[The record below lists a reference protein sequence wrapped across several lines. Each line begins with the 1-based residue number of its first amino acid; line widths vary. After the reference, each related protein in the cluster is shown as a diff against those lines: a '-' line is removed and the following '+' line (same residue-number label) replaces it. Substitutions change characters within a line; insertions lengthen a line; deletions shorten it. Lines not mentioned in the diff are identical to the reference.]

1 MIKYTNEKEGE
12 GMEDA
17 KIIQLYWDREE
28 SAITQT
34 KQKYGNSMEQLAY
47 RLLFNRQDTEEC
59 CSDTYWELWNALPP
73 NRPTRLKAF
82 IMRICRCN
90 AINRLEKKE
99 AKKRKCVIV
108 ELTKELEETI
118 PDRTLRDVATEN
130 ELAMYI
136 QEYLKGLPSNKR
148 ILFVRR
154 YWYGDSI
161 RELAEAFHMSQSG
174 VKVSLFRMREQLKA
188 YLIKHGMNC

>member
-1 MIKYTNEKEGE
+1 
-12 GMEDA
+12 MEDA

-47 RLLFNRQDTEEC
+47 RLLFDRQDTEEC
-59 CSDTYWELWNALPP
+59 CSDTYWELWNELPP
-73 NRPTRLKAF
+73 NRPMRFKAF

-90 AINRLEKKE
+90 AISRLEKKE

-118 PDRTLRDVATEN
+118 PDRTLRDAATES

-136 QEYLKGLPSNKR
+136 QEYLKGIPSNKR

-161 RELAEAFHMSQSG
+161 RELAETFHMSQSG
-174 VKVSLFRMREQLKA
+174 IKVSLFRMREQLKEH
-188 YLIKHGMNC
+188 LIRHGMNC